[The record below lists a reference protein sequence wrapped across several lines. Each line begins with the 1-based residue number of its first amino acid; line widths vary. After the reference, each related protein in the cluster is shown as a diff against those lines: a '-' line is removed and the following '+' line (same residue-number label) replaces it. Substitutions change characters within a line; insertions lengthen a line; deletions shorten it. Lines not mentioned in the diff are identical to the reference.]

1 MNGIYVQNYH
11 ISMKKLIF
19 RNIFKDITYFFLLS
33 SLSITLIVWVIQSV
47 NFLDFVTEDGHGLG
61 VYATYSLLSLPKIF
75 SRLTLFLFFIS
86 TFFVLYRYE
95 DNNEISIFWTHGI
108 KKIEFVNNF
117 IKFSLIFVIIQ
128 LIFSYFIVPATQE
141 KARNLFKSSNID
153 YFPSILKSKYF
164 NDTIEDVTIFIG
176 EKGVNGNLKQI
187 FLMDNKKNKIG
198 SQIILSKSG
207 KLIKRNKN
215 FFLILNDGNIIN
227 LDSKKSNILQ
237 FNKSEFNL
245 SKYTS
250 KTTTYPK
257 IQETNSK
264 TLIKCLN
271 ILLFKNPIFF
281 NQIEANKILN
291 CDQQNIEG
299 INKEMYKRLFV
310 PLYIFLIGVISS
322 ALILKSK
329 NNKNFNFFKLVIF
342 LFGFASIVFS
352 EISVQFISL
361 NIINNLLLTLCPII
375 ISLAFYIFIKINLKF
390 N

>member
-1 MNGIYVQNYH
+1 
-11 ISMKKLIF
+11 MKKLIF

-75 SRLTLFLFFIS
+75 SRLILFLFFIS
-86 TFFVLYRYE
+86 TFFVLLRYE
-95 DNNEISIFWTHGI
+95 DNNEILIFWNHGV

-128 LIFSYFIVPATQE
+128 LIFSFFIVPATQE
-141 KARNLFKSSNID
+141 KARNLFKLSNID
-153 YFPSILKSKYF
+153 YFPSIIKSKYF
-164 NDTIEDVTIFIG
+164 NDTIEDVTIFVG
-176 EKGVNGNLKQI
+176 KKDVSGNLKQI

-207 KLIKRNKN
+207 NLIKKNKS

-237 FNKSEFNL
+237 FKKSEFNL

-257 IQETNSK
+257 IQETNSQ

-271 ILLFKNPIFF
+271 ILLFKNSK
-281 NQIEANKILN
+281 EAKKILN
-291 CDQQNIEG
+291 CDLQNIEG
-299 INKEMYKRLFV
+299 INKEIYKRLFI

-329 NNKNFNFFKLVIF
+329 NNKNFNFFKIIIF
-342 LFGFASIVFS
+342 FFVFAAIIFS
-352 EISVQFISL
+352 EISSQFVSL
-361 NIINNLLLTLCPII
+361 NIINNLLLTLSPII
-375 ISLAFYIFIKINLKF
+375 ISLVFYIFIKIKLIYDN
-390 N
+390 

>member
-19 RNIFKDITYFFLLS
+19 RNIFKDIIYFFLLS
-33 SLSITLIVWVIQSV
+33 SLSLTLMVWVIQSV

-86 TFFVLYRYE
+86 TFFVLFRYE
-95 DNNEISIFWTHGI
+95 DNNEISIFWTHGVS
-108 KKIEFVNNF
+108 KIEFVNNF

-128 LIFSYFIVPATQE
+128 LIFSYFIVPTTQQ
-141 KARNLFKSSNID
+141 KARNLFKASNID

-187 FLMDNKKNKIG
+187 FLMDSKKNKTG

-207 KLIKRNKN
+207 NLIKKNKT

-227 LDSKKSNILQ
+227 LNAKKSNILK

-245 SKYTS
+245 SKYSS
-250 KTTTYPK
+250 KTVTYPK

-271 ILLFKNPIFF
+271 ILIFKKSKN
-281 NQIEANKILN
+281 ANKILN

-299 INKEMYKRLFV
+299 INKEMYKRLFM
-310 PLYIFLIGVISS
+310 PLYIFLIGIISS

-329 NNKNFNFFKLVIF
+329 NNKNYNFFKLIIF
-342 LFGFASIVFS
+342 LFGFAAIVFS
-352 EISVQFISL
+352 EVSVQFVSL
-361 NIINNLLLTLCPII
+361 NIINNLLVTLSPII
-375 ISLAFYIFIKINLKF
+375 ISLVFYIFIKINLKF

>member
-75 SRLTLFLFFIS
+75 SKLTLFLFFIS
-86 TFFVLYRYE
+86 TFFVLFRYE
-95 DNNEISIFWTHGI
+95 DNNEISIFWTHGVS
-108 KKIEFVNNF
+108 KIEFVNNF

-128 LIFSYFIVPATQE
+128 LIFSYFIVPVTQE
-141 KARNLFKSSNID
+141 KARNLFKVSNID

-187 FLMDNKKNKIG
+187 FLMDSKKNKTG

-207 KLIKRNKN
+207 NLIKKNKT

-227 LDSKKSNILQ
+227 LNAKKSNILK

-245 SKYTS
+245 SKYSS
-250 KTTTYPK
+250 KTVTYPK

-271 ILLFKNPIFF
+271 ILIFKKSKN
-281 NQIEANKILN
+281 AKKILN

-299 INKEMYKRLFV
+299 INKEMYKRLFM
-310 PLYIFLIGVISS
+310 PLYIFLIGIISS

-329 NNKNFNFFKLVIF
+329 NNKNYNFFKLIIF
-342 LFGFASIVFS
+342 LVGFAAIVFS
-352 EISVQFISL
+352 EVSVQFISL
-361 NIINNLLLTLCPII
+361 NIINNLFLTLSPII
-375 ISLAFYIFIKINLKF
+375 ISLVFYIFIKINLKF

>member
-1 MNGIYVQNYH
+1 
-11 ISMKKLIF
+11 MKKLIF

-86 TFFVLYRYE
+86 TFFVLLRYE
-95 DNNEISIFWTHGI
+95 DNNEILIFWNHGV
-108 KKIEFVNNF
+108 KKIEFVNNL

-128 LIFSYFIVPATQE
+128 LIFSFFIVPATQE
-141 KARNLFKSSNID
+141 KARNLFKTSNID

-176 EKGVNGNLKQI
+176 EKGVNGSLKEI
-187 FLMDNKKNKIG
+187 FLMDNKKDRNG

-207 KLIKRNKN
+207 NLIKKNKS

-227 LDSKKSNILQ
+227 LDKKKSNILQ
-237 FNKSEFNL
+237 FKKSEFNL

-257 IQETNSK
+257 IQETNSQ

-271 ILLFKNPIFF
+271 ILTFDNLN
-281 NQIEANKILN
+281 EAKKILN
-291 CDQQNIEG
+291 CDLQNIEG
-299 INKEMYKRLFV
+299 INKEIYKRLFV

-329 NNKNFNFFKLVIF
+329 NNKNFNFFKLMIF
-342 LFGFASIVFS
+342 LFGFVAIIFS
-352 EISVQFISL
+352 EISSQFVSL
-361 NIINNLLLTLCPII
+361 NIINNLLLTLSPII
-375 ISLAFYIFIKINLKF
+375 ISLVFYIYIKIRLIYDY
-390 N
+390 

>member
-1 MNGIYVQNYH
+1 
-11 ISMKKLIF
+11 MKKLIF

-33 SLSITLIVWVIQSV
+33 SLSITLTVWVIQSV

-86 TFFVLYRYE
+86 TFFVLLKYE
-95 DNNEISIFWTHGI
+95 DNNEILIFWNHGV

-141 KARNLFKSSNID
+141 KARNLFKASNID

-207 KLIKRNKN
+207 NLIKKNKN

-237 FNKSEFNL
+237 FKKSEFNL
-245 SKYTS
+245 SKYIS

-257 IQETNSK
+257 IQETNSQ

-271 ILLFKNPIFF
+271 ILIFKNSK
-281 NQIEANKILN
+281 EAKKILN
-291 CDQQNIEG
+291 CDLQNIEG
-299 INKEMYKRLFV
+299 INKEIYKRLFV

-329 NNKNFNFFKLVIF
+329 NNKNFNFFKLIIF
-342 LFGFASIVFS
+342 LCGFAAIIFS
-352 EISVQFISL
+352 EISSQFVSL
-361 NIINNLLLTLCPII
+361 NIINNLLLTLSPII
-375 ISLAFYIFIKINLKF
+375 ISLVFYIFIKIKLIYDY
-390 N
+390 

>member
-1 MNGIYVQNYH
+1 
-11 ISMKKLIF
+11 MKKLIF

-86 TFFVLYRYE
+86 TFFVLFKYE
-95 DNNEISIFWTHGI
+95 DNNEILIFWTHGV

-141 KARNLFKSSNID
+141 KARNLFKVSNID

-187 FLMDNKKNKIG
+187 FLMDNKKNKTG

-207 KLIKRNKN
+207 NLIKKNKT

-227 LDSKKSNILQ
+227 LNSKKSNILK

-245 SKYTS
+245 SKYSS

-271 ILLFKNPIFF
+271 ILIFKNSK
-281 NQIEANKILN
+281 NAKKILN

-299 INKEMYKRLFV
+299 INKEMYKRLFM

-329 NNKNFNFFKLVIF
+329 NNKNYNFFKLIIF
-342 LFGFASIVFS
+342 LFGFAAIVFS
-352 EISVQFISL
+352 EVSVQFVSL
-361 NIINNLLLTLCPII
+361 NIINNLLLTLSPII
-375 ISLAFYIFIKINLKF
+375 ISLVFYIFIKINLKF

>member
-1 MNGIYVQNYH
+1 
-11 ISMKKLIF
+11 MKKLIF

-86 TFFVLYRYE
+86 TFFVLFRYE
-95 DNNEISIFWTHGI
+95 DNNEISIFWTHGV

-117 IKFSLIFVIIQ
+117 MKFSLIFVIMQ
-128 LIFSYFIVPATQE
+128 LIFSYFIVPTTQE
-141 KARNLFKSSNID
+141 KARHLFKASNID

-187 FLMDNKKNKIG
+187 FLMDNKNDKIG

-207 KLIKRNKN
+207 KLIKKNKN
-215 FFLILNDGNIIN
+215 FFLVLYDGDIIN
-227 LDSKKSNILQ
+227 IDSKKSNILQ

-245 SKYTS
+245 SKYSS
-250 KTTTYPK
+250 KTITHPK

-271 ILLFKNPIFF
+271 ILVFKNPILF
-281 NQIEANKILN
+281 QEAKKILN

-299 INKEMYKRLFV
+299 INKEMYKRLFI
-310 PLYIFLIGVISS
+310 PLYIFLIGVISC

-329 NNKNFNFFKLVIF
+329 NNKNFNFFKLIIF
-342 LFGFASIVFS
+342 LTGFAAIVFS
-352 EISVQFISL
+352 EVSVQFISL
-361 NIINNLLLTLCPII
+361 NIINNLLLTLSPII

-390 N
+390 S